1 MREEIPPLWGLDF
14 NPSKWQQGFVRHENH
29 MFLLVS
35 LDKQGMAEQHQ
46 YEDRFLDRDLFQWV
60 SQNRTK
66 RTSQT
71 GRRIAEHENNG
82 AYVHLFVRDKRK
94 TPAGKAA
101 PFIYC
106 GEVSFVDWSGD
117 QPITVHWR
125 LKEPLPESLAQ
136 RFFHT

>member
-1 MREEIPPLWGLDF
+1 
-14 NPSKWQQGFVRHENH
+14 

-46 YEDRFLDRDLFQWV
+46 YEDRFLNRELFQWV

-66 RTSQT
+66 RTSGT
-71 GRRIAEHENNG
+71 GRRIAGHEKDG

-101 PFIYC
+101 PFVYC
-106 GEVSFVDWSGD
+106 GGVSFVDWNGD
-117 QPITVHWR
+117 QPITVRWR
-125 LKEPLPESLAQ
+125 LEEALPDSLVE
-136 RFFHT
+136 RFL